1 MENHV
6 EIYIALLTVYS
17 PHFIEKESIKMSLV
31 QETNTKVPLFTSM
44 IVGVTY
50 KGIGWIL

>member
-1 MENHV
+1 MVNHV

-17 PHFIEKESIKMSLV
+17 PHCIEKEYIKKSLI

-50 KGIGWIL
+50 KGISWIL